1 MSLEG
6 VVKQAIKCME
16 KDYDFILV
24 NFANP
29 DMIGHTGKMDAAV
42 TALKHVD
49 NALKQIKEAAE
60 DNFYELIITSDHG
73 NIDTMYDENNIP
85 ITTHTMSPVPFIFC
99 DENVKLKEK
108 GDITMIAPTLLK
120 YMDIKIPEEMSETP
134 LLFVRE
140 D

>member
-1 MSLEG
+1 MNIVISSLLNDG
-6 VVKQAIKCME
+6 
-16 KDYDFILV
+16 FIINMRQDCLRLRR
-24 NFANP
+24 
-29 DMIGHTGKMDAAV
+29 H
-42 TALKHVD
+42 
-49 NALKQIKEAAE
+49 
-60 DNFYELIITSDHG
+60 NFYELIITSDHG

-85 ITTHTMSPVPFIFC
+85 ITTHTMSPVPFILC